1 MAIGDDASDAASVK
15 SLETA
20 GSARTG
26 RSQSIRASA
35 SNVKQPPRSS
45 GPVGGRTVGKLRPKK
60 PVILSASS
68 AILDVCKA
76 MANARTDSALLT
88 GADGTLAGIV
98 TTTDMTRRVVAQ
110 NLDLSTSVSHVMTQN
125 PKYVSVDDD
134 ATEALIMMMDNHFR
148 HLPVLGSDGGIVAV
162 LDIAKCM
169 YDAISKIE
177 KVEASG
183 KVVGGGKDAAV
194 MEAFKNSMPTKGMSA
209 EQAAVVQAVMGNMMT
224 MFSGGGDSNSCCNLG
239 AVLEKRNYDDI
250 VLPTLTVR
258 EAAKSMAKIKKGV
271 AVANEAGSLVGIF
284 TLKDLNNRVLA
295 KEIDPD
301 TTLVQ
306 DVMTPNPESVEPEMT
321 LLDALHLMH
330 DQKYLHLPVV
340 ANGTAKGLVDAMD
353 VMDASQGDGKGSDG
367 WRSFWEQTMT
377 IGDDASDAASVK
389 SLETAK
395 SALSSHA
402 SRLPIDRHSNAGKVP
417 VKVPKLQLGALGL
430 RRNDDMDEVGSQD
443 LHGLDNYSGSPS
455 IGSGTFDALF
465 TFKVVDPT
473 GNLHKVSAGSERLL
487 LLKAQ
492 ISDRLQ
498 CAPEAFD
505 LRHIDEDGDEVLI
518 GSNAALAETV
528 DNARARGETFVRLIA
543 SMNKEDVK
551 RAEIE
556 KVKSTRVLQRTPR
569 EILEDAAGSRAVLFG
584 GAAACA
590 ALLAVAGFVLI
601 RKGRYY

>member
-1 MAIGDDASDAASVK
+1 
-15 SLETA
+15 
-20 GSARTG
+20 
-26 RSQSIRASA
+26 
-35 SNVKQPPRSS
+35 
-45 GPVGGRTVGKLRPKK
+45 
-60 PVILSASS
+60 
-68 AILDVCKA
+68 
-76 MANARTDSALLT
+76 
-88 GADGTLAGIV
+88 
-98 TTTDMTRRVVAQ
+98 
-110 NLDLSTSVSHVMTQN
+110 
-125 PKYVSVDDD
+125 
-134 ATEALIMMMDNHFR
+134 MMMDNHFR

-194 MEAFKNSMPTKGMSA
+194 MEAFKNSMPMKGMSA
-209 EQAAVVQAVMGNMMT
+209 EQAAVVQALMGNMMT

-367 WRSFWEQTMT
+367 WRSFWEQTMA

-389 SLETAK
+389 SLETAGSARTGRSQSIK
-395 SALSSHA
+395 ASTGNVKQPPRSSAGPVGGRTVGKLRPKKPVILSASAAILDVCKAMANARTDSALLTGADGTLAGIVTTTDMTRRVVAQNLDLSTSVSHVMTQN
-402 SRLPIDRHSNAGKVP
+402 P
-417 VKVPKLQLGALGL
+417 
-430 RRNDDMDEVGSQD
+430 
-443 LHGLDNYSGSPS
+443 
-455 IGSGTFDALF
+455 
-465 TFKVVDPT
+465 
-473 GNLHKVSAGSERLL
+473 
-487 LLKAQ
+487 
-492 ISDRLQ
+492 
-498 CAPEAFD
+498 
-505 LRHIDEDGDEVLI
+505 
-518 GSNAALAETV
+518 
-528 DNARARGETFVRLIA
+528 
-543 SMNKEDVK
+543 
-551 RAEIE
+551 
-556 KVKSTRVLQRTPR
+556 
-569 EILEDAAGSRAVLFG
+569 
-584 GAAACA
+584 
-590 ALLAVAGFVLI
+590 
-601 RKGRYY
+601 